1 MRATVMNKSF
11 SVKNVL
17 YLLIGVLIG
26 VFLITR
32 FSQNAKKPSYPLALS
47 SAAVGN
53 SPAGEGDALK
63 DYVDEIR
70 RTAIT
75 AAVEKISSAVVGI
88 NVIQIR
94 EYVRRSPF
102 FDDPFFRYFFPELRF
117 REKVKGLGSGFIIS
131 PDGYLLTNEH
141 VVHQATRIIVTHTN
155 GKKYEAKIVGADYV
169 SDIALLK
176 IRGENFPYAK
186 LGNSDDLIIGEWVIA
201 LGNPFG
207 LFDINAKPTVTVGVI
222 SAVDRDFGRM
232 EDGRIYQDMIQTDA
246 AINGGNSGG
255 PLVNCLGQVI
265 GINTLIFSGNQ
276 TAKTSIGLGFAIP
289 INHVKRILEDLK
301 RYGEVRLK
309 AHLGLRL
316 RDLSPMIANL
326 LGLDTS
332 EGVIITS
339 LQKGSPAERAGLKE
353 KDVILEINGI
363 RIRDTR
369 DVQQVLEY
377 ARVEGSHE
385 LAMTVFRNGDYFET
399 NLSLGEPSE

>member
-1 MRATVMNKSF
+1 VKSIF
-11 SVKNVL
+11 
-17 YLLIGVLIG
+17 YFLIGVLTG

-32 FSQNAKKPSYPLALS
+32 FSQNTKESPHPLALS
-47 SAAVGN
+47 SAAVENHRAEERG
-53 SPAGEGDALK
+53 ALK
-63 DYVDEIR
+63 DHVDEAR

-75 AAVEKISSAVVGI
+75 AAVEKVSSAVVGI

-141 VVHQATRIIVTHTN
+141 VVHQATKIIVTHTN
-155 GKKYEAKIVGADYV
+155 GKKYEAKIVGVDYV
-169 SDIALLK
+169 SDMALLK
-176 IRGENFPYAK
+176 IKGENFPYAK

-201 LGNPFG
+201 LGNPLG

-255 PLVNCLGQVI
+255 PLVNCLGEVI
-265 GINTLIFSGNQ
+265 GINTLIFSGSQ

-309 AHLGLRL
+309 AHPGLKL
-316 RDLSPMIANL
+316 RDLTPMIASL

-332 EGVIITS
+332 EGVIITRV
-339 LQKGSPAERAGLKE
+339 QRGSPAEKAGLK
-353 KDVILEINGI
+353 KGDVILEMNGI

-377 ARVEGSHE
+377 TRVEGSDE
-385 LAMTVFRNGDYFET
+385 LAVTVFRDGNYFEASLT
-399 NLSLGEPSE
+399 LGEPSE